1 MAIFKDY
8 PDTSTPLSGDFLN
21 QVLEMLL
28 PIGKTEMF
36 YDAEDHSNYMG
47 FTWELTLIGKMPIG
61 IDVNDKDFSQIGKS
75 SGEKTHKLTTAEM
88 PKHTHTLKTGARTAV
103 WAEPNYAIS
112 YQYQAA
118 STINSAEGMES
129 SGSSQAHN
137 NMPPYEVV
145 AFWKRIS

>member
-1 MAIFKDY
+1 
-8 PDTSTPLSGDFLN
+8 
-21 QVLEMLL
+21 
-28 PIGKTEMF
+28 
-36 YDAEDHSNYMG
+36 
-47 FTWELTLIGKMPIG
+47 MPIG
-61 IDVNDKDFSQIGKS
+61 IDVNDNDFSQIGKS